1 MDDPFDLLRFIRAQ
15 DPLWGNVLAELRRGR
30 KETHWMWF
38 VFPQIRGLGLS
49 AMSRRFAITG
59 REEAEAYLAHPVLGP
74 RLNEVTALVMGIERR
89 SAHQIFGSP
98 DDQKLRSCMTLFA
111 AVAPDG
117 SIFQAALRAY
127 FAGQSDPATLE
138 NCRWRRLR

>member
-117 SIFQAALRAY
+117 CIFQAALRTY